1 MADKNKRNLSYLHK
15 VERTKV
21 EKGKVT
27 VSEESVSHGD
37 NGIIVKYFHKENKN
51 SKKILI
57 IANNGEY
64 TIKETDSKDGQKG
77 DTKEEKVTKD
87 KLLKFIKKEKLD
99 FALEYI
105 EQHGGNKAS
114 RKSSKKA
121 SKKGSK
127 RGSKQSGGKK
137 ASRKSSKKASK
148 KGSKRGS
155 KQSGGKKAS
164 RKSSKKASKKGSKR
178 GSKQSGGKKAS
189 RKSSKK
195 ASKKASKKKSSK
207 KQLGGNDDGLQLGG
221 KKRSSKKVSKRG
233 SKSKKGSRK

>member
-21 EKGKVT
+21 ENGKVT
-27 VSEESVSHGD
+27 VSEELVSHGD

-57 IANNGEY
+57 VASNGEY

-77 DTKEEKVTKD
+77 DTKEEKVSKD

-105 EQHGGNKAS
+105 EQHGGKKAS
-114 RKSSKKA
+114 RKSSKKP
-121 SKKGSK
+121 SKK
-127 RGSKQSGGKK
+127 GSKQSGGKK

-148 KGSKRGS
+148 KGSKQSGGKKASRKSSKKVSKKGSKRGS
-155 KQSGGKKAS
+155 KQHGGKKAS
-164 RKSSKKASKKGSKR
+164 RKSSKKASKK
-178 GSKQSGGKKAS
+178 
-189 RKSSKK
+189 
-195 ASKKASKKKSSK
+195 SSK
-207 KQLGGNDDGLQLGG
+207 KQWGGNDDGLQLGG
-221 KKRSSKKVSKRG
+221 KKRSSKKASKRG
-233 SKSKKGSRK
+233 SKSKRGI

>member
-1 MADKNKRNLSYLHK
+1 MENKNKRNLSYLHK

-21 EKGKVT
+21 ENGKVT
-27 VSEESVSHGD
+27 VSEELVSHGD

-57 IANNGEY
+57 VASNGEY

-77 DTKEEKVTKD
+77 DTKEEKVSKE

-105 EQHGGNKAS
+105 EQHGGKKAS

-121 SKKGSK
+121 SKK
-127 RGSKQSGGKK
+127 GSKQSGGKK

-148 KGSKRGS
+148 KGSK
-155 KQSGGKKAS
+155 QSGGKKA
-164 RKSSKKASKKGSKR
+164 SKKASKKGSKR
-178 GSKQSGGKKAS
+178 GSKQHGGKKAS
-189 RKSSKK
+189 RKLSKK
-195 ASKKASKKKSSK
+195 VSKKSSK
-207 KQLGGNDDGLQLGG
+207 KQWGGNDDALQLGG
-221 KKRSSKKVSKRG
+221 KKRSSKKASKRG
-233 SKSKKGSRK
+233 SKSKKGSKK

>member
-21 EKGKVT
+21 ENGKVT
-27 VSEESVSHGD
+27 VSEELVSHGD

-57 IANNGEY
+57 VASNGEY

-77 DTKEEKVTKD
+77 DTKEEKVSKD

-105 EQHGGNKAS
+105 EQHGGKKAS
-114 RKSSKKA
+114 RKSSKKP
-121 SKKGSK
+121 SKK
-127 RGSKQSGGKK
+127 GSKQSGGKK

-155 KQSGGKKAS
+155 KQHGGKKAS
-164 RKSSKKASKKGSKR
+164 RKSSKKASKK
-178 GSKQSGGKKAS
+178 
-189 RKSSKK
+189 
-195 ASKKASKKKSSK
+195 SSK
-207 KQLGGNDDGLQLGG
+207 KQWGGNDDGLQLGG
-221 KKRSSKKVSKRG
+221 KKRSSKKASKRG
-233 SKSKKGSRK
+233 SKSKRGI

>member
-21 EKGKVT
+21 ENGKVT
-27 VSEESVSHGD
+27 VSEELVSHGD

-57 IANNGEY
+57 IASNGEY

-77 DTKEEKVTKD
+77 DTKEEKVSKD

-105 EQHGGNKAS
+105 EQHGG
-114 RKSSKKA
+114 
-121 SKKGSK
+121 
-127 RGSKQSGGKK
+127 KK

-148 KGSKRGS
+148 K
-155 KQSGGKKAS
+155 
-164 RKSSKKASKKGSKR
+164 
-178 GSKQSGGKKAS
+178 
-189 RKSSKK
+189 
-195 ASKKASKKKSSK
+195 SSK
-207 KQLGGNDDGLQLGG
+207 KQWGGNDDGLQLGG
-221 KKRSSKKVSKRG
+221 KKRSSKKASKRG